1 MARAQPGDRVR
12 IHYTGRLAD
21 GAVFDSSYEHEPLE
35 FTVGGGDVIPGVDA
49 AVVDM
54 ETGERRT
61 VSFGAERGY
70 GPRIEGLEQEVPRE
84 VIPPEA
90 RVGDPLRAQ
99 LDNEQIVLWVTDTQE
114 ATATLDGNHPL
125 AGSSLEFDIEMVAI
139 DRKVEE

>member
-1 MARAQPGDRVR
+1 MATAQPGDRVR

-21 GAVFDSSYEHEPLE
+21 GTVFDSSYGHEPLE
-35 FTVGGGDVIPGVDA
+35 FTVGGGDIIPGVDA

-54 ETGERRT
+54 ETGERKT

-84 VIPPEA
+84 AIPPET
-90 RVGDPLRAQ
+90 RVGDQLRTQ
-99 LDNEQIVLWVTDTQE
+99 LNEGHVVRWITDIRE

-139 DRKVEE
+139 DRKVKA